1 MRNNNLLQISRATIA
16 LPGRRTR
23 PASAIMALLLE
34 ASVASEIEPIA
45 VRKNLTTP
53 RVGQTANPSSQERND
68 LVPLLLIGAS
78 TLLVHM
84 LAAGRYGFNRDELSI
99 MEDARHL
106 AWGYVAYP
114 PLTPFF
120 GRLALTLF
128 GTSLVGFR
136 FFSALVQAIT
146 VVLTGCMAK
155 DMSGG
160 RAAQVVA
167 ACASIPFSLGVG
179 ALMQYMTFDCFAWVL
194 TAFFLVR
201 LFKTSNP
208 RYFLLVGASIG
219 LGMLAKYTM
228 LFFAAGVLAGLLF
241 NDSRK
246 YFRTIWPWLGLLIS
260 LLMVAPN
267 FLWQV
272 RHHFVT
278 YDFLRFIHQR
288 DVAEGLTRSFLP
300 DQLEMTLL
308 SFPLW
313 IAGLYF
319 CLRTREGR
327 NFRTL
332 AWMFLVTFGLFLVA
346 KGRGYYLAPAYP
358 MLYAAGGVWG
368 ERWLHALRSELAKP
382 VRIAVAAALLLSI
395 LGAMAV
401 ALPLAPVHSAWFRLA
416 DRVNLTLRD
425 EIGWQDLVSTFSQV
439 RDSLPAESRA
449 HLGILAENYGEVGAI
464 NLYGPSHG
472 LPRAISGVNSS
483 WERGYGDPPP
493 QTLLIVGLPRAFVEA
508 NFNSC
513 RLVAQNTNTFGIV
526 NEETTERRDI
536 FLCGPPKAGW
546 QQFWRTFQYYA

>member
-1 MRNNNLLQISRATIA
+1 
-16 LPGRRTR
+16 
-23 PASAIMALLLE
+23 
-34 ASVASEIEPIA
+34 VASNPDPFAPADGLNTTQSPSATSRPKNDFAILLAIA
-45 VRKNLTTP
+45 A
-53 RVGQTANPSSQERND
+53 G
-68 LVPLLLIGAS
+68 
-78 TLLVHM
+78 TLLVHL
-84 LAAGRYGFNRDELSI
+84 LAAGRYGFNRDELSFL
-99 MEDARHL
+99 EDARHL
-106 AWGYVAYP
+106 SWGYVAYP
-114 PLTPFF
+114 PLTPFV

-146 VVLTGCMAK
+146 VVVTGCMAK
-155 DMSGG
+155 DMGG
-160 RAAQVVA
+160 RRAAQVVA

-179 ALMQYMTFDCFAWVL
+179 ALLQYMTFDYVAWVL

-201 LFKTSNP
+201 LLKTSNP

-219 LGMLAKYTM
+219 LGVMAKYTM
-228 LFFAAGVLAGLLF
+228 LFFAIGVLAGLLLS
-241 NDSRK
+241 NTRK

-260 LLMVAPN
+260 LLIVVPN
-267 FLWQV
+267 FLWQAQ
-272 RHHFVT
+272 HHFVT

-288 DVAEGLTRSFLP
+288 DVAEGLTQSFLR

-327 NFRTL
+327 NFRAL
-332 AWMFLVTFGLFLVA
+332 AWIFLVTLGLFLVA
-346 KGRGYYLAPAYP
+346 KGRGYYLAPGYP

-368 ERWLHALRSELAKP
+368 ERWLSTLTVARAKK
-382 VRIAVAAALLLSI
+382 VRVAVAAALALNI

-401 ALPLAPVHSAWFRLA
+401 ALPLAPVPSAWFRLA
-416 DRVNLTLRD
+416 DKVNLTLRD
-425 EIGWQDLVSTFSQV
+425 EIGWEDFVSTLAQV

-472 LPRAISGVNSS
+472 LPLAISGVNSS
-483 WERGYGDPPP
+483 WERGYGAQPP
-493 QTLLIVGLPRAFVEA
+493 QLLIIVGFPRAFVEA
-508 NFNSC
+508 NFESC
-513 RLVAQNTNTFGIV
+513 RLAAQNTNSLGVV

-536 FLCGPPKAGW
+536 FLCGPPNSGW
-546 QQFWRTFQYYA
+546 PQFWQTFQYYA

>member
-1 MRNNNLLQISRATIA
+1 MALPLEVPVAPKTETIAMSDASTPTHVGEPANPLLRVRNNL
-16 LPGRRTR
+16 
-23 PASAIMALLLE
+23 AI
-34 ASVASEIEPIA
+34 
-45 VRKNLTTP
+45 
-53 RVGQTANPSSQERND
+53 
-68 LVPLLLIGAS
+68 LVLIGAS
-78 TLLVHM
+78 TLLVH
-84 LAAGRYGFNRDELSI
+84 LLTAGRYGFNRDELSVL
-99 MEDARHL
+99 EDARHL

-120 GRLALTLF
+120 GRLALALF

-136 FFSALVQAIT
+136 FFSALAQAVS

-155 DMSGG
+155 DMGGG

-179 ALMQYMTFDCFAWVL
+179 ALMQYMTFDYFAWLL
-194 TAFFLVR
+194 TAFCLVR
-201 LFKTSNP
+201 LLKSSNP

-228 LFFAAGVLAGLLF
+228 LFFAIGVLAGLVF
-241 NDSRK
+241 TSARK

-260 LLMVAPN
+260 LVIVAPN
-267 FLWQV
+267 FLWQL

-313 IAGLYF
+313 IVGLYF

-327 NFRTL
+327 NFRAL
-332 AWMFLVTFGLFLVA
+332 ACAFLVTLVLFVLA

-358 MLYAAGGVWG
+358 MLYAAGGVWV
-368 ERWLHALRSELAKP
+368 ERWLSTLNAARAQA
-382 VRIAVAAALLLSI
+382 VRAAVAAALALSI

-401 ALPLAPVHSAWFRLA
+401 ALPLAPIHSRWFRLA
-416 DRVNLTLRD
+416 DKVNMTLRD
-425 EIGWQDLVSTFSQV
+425 EIGWEDLVSTLAQV

-449 HLGILAENYGEVGAI
+449 QLGILAENYGEVGAI
-464 NLYGPSHG
+464 NLYGPSRG

-483 WERGYGDPPP
+483 WERGYGNPAP
-493 QTLLIVGLPRAFVEA
+493 QALIIVGFSRDFLEA
-508 NFNSC
+508 NFDSC
-513 RLVAQNTNTFGIV
+513 RLAAHNTNALGVF

-536 FLCGPPKAGW
+536 FLCGPPKTGW
-546 QQFWRTFQYYA
+546 PQFWRDFQYYA

>member
-1 MRNNNLLQISRATIA
+1 VAPKIETNAASGSVAPSNI
-16 LPGRRTR
+16 GR
-23 PASAIMALLLE
+23 PASSSTRERNNLALL
-34 ASVASEIEPIA
+34 VCIA
-45 VRKNLTTP
+45 A
-53 RVGQTANPSSQERND
+53 G
-68 LVPLLLIGAS
+68 

-84 LAAGRYGFNRDELSI
+84 LAAGRYGFNRDELAFL
-99 MEDARHL
+99 EDARHL

-120 GRLALTLF
+120 GRLALALF

-155 DMSGG
+155 DIGGG
-160 RAAQVVA
+160 RAAQLAA

-179 ALMQYMTFDCFAWVL
+179 ALMQYMSFDYFAWVL

-201 LFKTSNP
+201 LLKTSNP

-228 LFFAAGVLAGLLF
+228 LFFAVGVLAGLLF
-241 NDSRK
+241 SDARK
-246 YFRTIWPWLGLLIS
+246 CLRTIWPWLGLLIS
-260 LLMVAPN
+260 LFMVAPN
-267 FLWQV
+267 FLWQMQ
-272 RHHFVT
+272 HHFVT
-278 YDFLRFIHQR
+278 YDFLRFLHQR
-288 DVAEGLTRSFLP
+288 DVAEGLTQSFVP
-300 DQLEMTLL
+300 DQLEITLL

-327 NFRTL
+327 SFRAIGWTFIVTL
-332 AWMFLVTFGLFLVA
+332 VLFLIA

-368 ERWLHALRSELAKP
+368 ERWLSTLNSARAQA
-382 VRIAVAAALLLSI
+382 VRVAVTAALALSI
-395 LGAMAV
+395 VGAMAV

-425 EIGWQDLVSTFSQV
+425 EIGWQDLVSTLAQV
-439 RDSLPAESRA
+439 RDSVPAESRA

-464 NLYGPSHG
+464 NLYGPSRG
-472 LPRAISGVNSS
+472 LPRAISGINSS
-483 WERGYGDPPP
+483 WERGYGHPPP
-493 QTLLIVGLPRAFVEA
+493 QTLIIVGFPRAFVEA
-508 NFNSC
+508 NFDSC
-513 RLVAQNTNTFGIV
+513 TLAAQNTNSLGVV
-526 NEETTERRDI
+526 NEETAERRDI

-546 QQFWRTFQYYA
+546 QQFWRTFQFYA

>member
-1 MRNNNLLQISRATIA
+1 MAQRFEGPVATKIQSIGEPECQRTPSSRDRNDF
-16 LPGRRTR
+16 
-23 PASAIMALLLE
+23 ALLV
-34 ASVASEIEPIA
+34 SIA
-45 VRKNLTTP
+45 A
-53 RVGQTANPSSQERND
+53 G
-68 LVPLLLIGAS
+68 

-84 LAAGRYGFNRDELSI
+84 LAAGRYGFNRDELTFL
-99 MEDARHL
+99 EDARHL

-120 GRLALTLF
+120 GRLALALF

-155 DMSGG
+155 DMGGG

-179 ALMQYMTFDCFAWVL
+179 ALMQYMSFDYFSWVL
-194 TAFFLVR
+194 TAFFFVR
-201 LFKTSNP
+201 LLKSSNP
-208 RYFLLVGASIG
+208 PYFLLIGASIG

-228 LFFAAGVLAGLLF
+228 LFFAIGVLAGILLS
-241 NDSRK
+241 DARK
-246 YFRTIWPWLGLLIS
+246 YFRTIWPWLGLLVS
-260 LLMVAPN
+260 LLIVAPN

-272 RHHFVT
+272 QHHFVT

-288 DVAEGLTRSFLP
+288 DVAEGLTQSFLP

-327 NFRTL
+327 NFRGL
-332 AWMFLVTFGLFLVA
+332 AWTFVVTLILFVLA

-368 ERWLHALRSELAKP
+368 ERWLTTLTAARMKT
-382 VRIAVAAALLLSI
+382 VRATIAAALALSI

-401 ALPLAPVHSAWFRLA
+401 ALPLAPIHSRWFRLA
-416 DRVNLTLRD
+416 DKVNLTLRD
-425 EIGWQDLVSTFSQV
+425 EIGWEDLVSTLAQV

-464 NLYGPSHG
+464 NLYGPSRG

-493 QTLLIVGLPRAFVEA
+493 QILMIVGFPRAFVEA
-508 NFNSC
+508 NFDSC
-513 RLVAQNTNTFGIV
+513 ALAAQNTNSLGVV

-536 FLCGPPKAGW
+536 FLCGLPKAGW
-546 QQFWRTFQYYA
+546 QQFWRTFQFYA

>member
-1 MRNNNLLQISRATIA
+1 MS
-16 LPGRRTR
+16 LP
-23 PASAIMALLLE
+23 LE
-34 ASVASEIEPIA
+34 VPVAPKIEPIA
-45 VRKNLTTP
+45 MTDASTPTHAAQTTNPLP
-53 RVGQTANPSSQERND
+53 RDRNNFAI
-68 LVPLLLIGAS
+68 LVLIGAS
-78 TLLVHM
+78 TLLVHL
-84 LAAGRYGFNRDELSI
+84 LAAGRYGFNRDELSVL
-99 MEDARHL
+99 EDARHL

-120 GRLALTLF
+120 GRLALALF

-136 FFSALVQAIT
+136 FFSALAQAVS

-155 DMSGG
+155 DMGGG

-179 ALMQYMTFDCFAWVL
+179 ALMQYMTFDYFAWVL

-201 LFKTSNP
+201 LLKSSNP
-208 RYFLLVGASIG
+208 RYFPVIGASIG

-228 LFFAAGVLAGLLF
+228 LFFAISVMAGLLLS
-241 NDSRK
+241 DARK
-246 YFRTIWPWLGLLIS
+246 YFRAIWPWLGLSIS
-260 LLMVAPN
+260 LVIFAPN

-288 DVAEGLTRSFLP
+288 DVSEGLTHSFLP

-319 CLRTREGR
+319 CLHTREGR
-327 NFRTL
+327 NFRAL
-332 AWMFLVTFGLFLVA
+332 AWTFLVTLVLFVLA

-358 MLYAAGGVWG
+358 MLYAAGGAWL
-368 ERWLHALRSELAKP
+368 ERWLSTLNATRAQAT
-382 VRIAVAAALLLSI
+382 RAAVAAALALSI

-401 ALPLAPVHSAWFRLA
+401 ALPLAPIPSRWFLLA
-416 DRVNLTLRD
+416 NKVNLTMRD
-425 EIGWQDLVSTFSQV
+425 EIGWEDLVSTLAQV
-439 RDSLPAESRA
+439 RDSLPSESRA
-449 HLGILAENYGEVGAI
+449 QLGILAENYGEVGAI

-472 LPRAISGVNSS
+472 LPRAISGENSS
-483 WERGYGDPPP
+483 WERGYGDPAPH
-493 QTLLIVGLPRAFVEA
+493 TLIIVGFPRDFVEA
-508 NFNSC
+508 NFDSC
-513 RLVAQNTNTFGIV
+513 RLVAQNTNALGVV
-526 NEETTERRDI
+526 NEETTERREI

-546 QQFWRTFQYYA
+546 PQFWRDFQYYA